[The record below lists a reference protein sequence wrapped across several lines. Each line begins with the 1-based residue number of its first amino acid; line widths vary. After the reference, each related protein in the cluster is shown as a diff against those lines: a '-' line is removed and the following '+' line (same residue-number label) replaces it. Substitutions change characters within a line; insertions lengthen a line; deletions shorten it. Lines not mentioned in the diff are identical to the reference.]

1 MQQQARHTFS
11 AGRLKEALK
20 LLQGLRRAGIVDP
33 AVSKKSEDSFV
44 VP

>member
-1 MQQQARHTFS
+1 MQQQARHTFA

-33 AVSKKSEDSFV
+33 AVSKSEDSFV